1 MFVRTTEVQ
10 ADPAKVEHGIAV
22 VRGEVF
28 PAVSGMDG
36 CAGMSLLVDRDS
48 GRCIAATAWQSEDS
62 MGSST
67 QSVVPL
73 RDRAVQSLGGG
84 GSEVHEWE
92 VVAVHRDHAAPD
104 GAWARVTW
112 LSGDPGMVDR
122 AIDTYKVA
130 VLPRLEEMKG
140 FCSASLM
147 VDRAAGRAVG
157 TVAFDSRQAMEA
169 SRHDAQGIR
178 ERVSTELGATIDKV
192 EEMEMAFTHL
202 HVPEMA

>member
-1 MFVRTTEVQ
+1 MFARTTEVQ
-10 ADPAKVEHGIAV
+10 ADPARVDDGIAV
-22 VRGEVF
+22 IRDEVL
-28 PAVSGMDG
+28 PTVSGMDG

-48 GRCIAATAWQSEDS
+48 GRCIATTAWQSEDG
-62 MGSST
+62 MRGSAE
-67 QSVVPL
+67 SVGPL
-73 RDRAVQSLGGG
+73 RDRAVQSLG
-84 GSEVHEWE
+84 SSDSQVHQWE
-92 VVAVHRDHAAPD
+92 VAAVHRDHFVPD

-112 LSGDPGMVDR
+112 LSGDPGMIDR
-122 AIDTYKVA
+122 AIDTYKMA
-130 VLPRLEEMKG
+130 VVPRLEEMEG

-178 ERVSTELGATIDKV
+178 ERVSTELGARIDKV

-202 HVPEMA
+202 HVPETV

>member
-10 ADPAKVEHGIAV
+10 ADPARVDDGIAV
-22 VRGEVF
+22 IRDEVF
-28 PAVSGMDG
+28 PTVSGMDG

-48 GRCIAATAWQSEDS
+48 GRCIATTAWQSEDGMRES
-62 MGSST
+62 A
-67 QSVVPL
+67 QRVVPL
-73 RDRAVQSLGGG
+73 RDRAIQSLGGS
-84 GSEVHEWE
+84 GSEVHQWE
-92 VVAVHRDHAAPD
+92 VAAVHRDHAAPD

-112 LSGDPGMVDR
+112 LSGDPGMIDR

-130 VLPRLEEMKG
+130 VLPRLEEMEG

-157 TVAFDSRQAMEA
+157 TVAFDSRRAMEA
-169 SRHDAQGIR
+169 SRNDAQSIR
-178 ERVSTELGATIDKV
+178 ERVSAELGARIDKV
-192 EEMEMAFTHL
+192 EEMEVAFAHL